1 MLTKKYLISLF
12 TIVCRAFSLTWP
24 TSMLICWKK
33 REHSHEKG
41 VQLPEDFLGTP
52 IWRPWRHVKTLYKP
66 MPIFFL
72 LLNLKMTVER
82 SKRGPFLTLIFN
94 FSLRRFYTGLSASKY
109 ASSRRHGFSLSLQ
122 VFGGVLVN
130 LNSLLDWLS
139 WIKYISIFR
148 YAIEVINERVC

>member
-12 TIVCRAFSLTWP
+12 TTVCRAFSLTWP
-24 TSMLICWKK
+24 ASMLISWNK
-33 REHSHEKG
+33 REHSHEKR
-41 VQLPEDFLGTP
+41 VQLPENFLGTP
-52 IWRPWRHVKTLYKP
+52 IWRPWRHVKTLYKR
-66 MPIFFL
+66 MPIFFYFWTWKWPS
-72 LLNLKMTVER
+72 NGQNVVR
-82 SKRGPFLTLIFN
+82 FLTLI

>member
-1 MLTKKYLISLF
+1 MAA
-12 TIVCRAFSLTWP
+12 V
-24 TSMLICWKK
+24 TSC
-33 REHSHEKG
+33 
-41 VQLPEDFLGTP
+41 
-52 IWRPWRHVKTLYKP
+52 VKTLYKR

-82 SKRGPFLTLIFN
+82 SKRRPFLTLIF
-94 FSLRRFYTGLSASKY
+94 SLQRFYTGLSASKY